1 MSIEPYIISLKLSP
15 FELILEDSPQ
25 NKTSQEVNT
34 TSNLSAVASNKNQL
48 QENKNKID
56 QYLRKTYWY
65 YLDKAYL
72 MSTNTLLTNQKLYV
86 ILTYINITGTYMVMA
101 SIDDKT
107 TDIKVNT
114 FLRLGAGS
122 STNDVK
128 PIVVQPKLIGLG

>member
-1 MSIEPYIISLKLSP
+1 M
-15 FELILEDSPQ
+15 
-25 NKTSQEVNT
+25 
-34 TSNLSAVASNKNQL
+34 
-48 QENKNKID
+48 
-56 QYLRKTYWY
+56 
-65 YLDKAYL
+65 DKAYL

-107 TDIKVNT
+107 TDIKINT